1 MAALHLTRES
11 SPEGLPPEVC
21 REVRAWL
28 EAHEVNELVLDLTA
42 EGFGVWI
49 DPEPDAIP
57 VGLVPL
63 EALRNP
69 RALVACLEE
78 AYRVYLSGLNS
89 SD

>member
-1 MAALHLTRES
+1 MALHLTRTFT
-11 SPEGLPPEVC
+11 PEGIPPEVSA
-21 REVRAWL
+21 EVRAWL
-28 EAHEVNELVLDLTA
+28 EAHEARELVLDLTA

-63 EALRNP
+63 EALRDP